1 MEAKT
6 VFQSRI
12 EKENEILKIL
22 NREILKSAKK
32 GDFHYYWD
40 ISGLSD
46 YMVKSIIIKLEK
58 EGKFIKSKGLNFKII
73 HW

>member
-1 MEAKT
+1 METKT